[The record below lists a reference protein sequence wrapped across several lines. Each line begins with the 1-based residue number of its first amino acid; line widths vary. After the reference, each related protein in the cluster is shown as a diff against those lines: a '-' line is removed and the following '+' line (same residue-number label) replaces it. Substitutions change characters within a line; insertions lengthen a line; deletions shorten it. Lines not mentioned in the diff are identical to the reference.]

1 MNKQKR
7 NASLFIIFYLVAFYG
22 WLWFYADHTWMRILG
37 ASLFPIIGGAVS
49 IYWLYRPFRILSTD
63 HRIFI
68 ILLSTGILLPLL
80 SNLYWLFN
88 LLVNGETGYPDLSY
102 VLWLVG
108 YVFLLLTL
116 IYKLKLLYHSLSMGP
131 FLFNILIFMIA
142 AISISYYYLINP
154 IIVLSNE
161 HETLVAVYILYP
173 ILDIGIAFL
182 AINIFYMT
190 RYTKEYKAFLYL
202 SLGFLVQIITDTIYI
217 HSLINHHYENG
228 SMIDPLWTLAILLLG
243 YTNFQVEIF
252 SEDIKWISNS
262 YPKHSDNGLILNLS
276 VIFLAFLV
284 MQSTGWNWN
293 ALVLGLVLSIIFI
306 VIRQILM
313 IKQQRELVHDLWY
326 HAYHDKLTGLLN
338 RASYQQDIKNL
349 IKFANE
355 NQKKFAIM
363 LLDFDRFKNINDTLG
378 HGIGDQLLQEC
389 SIRLKQSIPTN
400 GRVYRVGGDEFIIIL
415 QDATESYCKH
425 IAETILDTF
434 SRALTVSIYQISIT
448 PSIGI
453 SLYPENG
460 STSETLLKNA
470 DTSMYL
476 AKSKGRNQ
484 YEVFSPE
491 LNNQMARKMQIE
503 NDLSQAITNNEL
515 LLHYQPKVHLQSRKI
530 VGTEALLRWQHSK
543 LGVLAPDEFI
553 PLAEETGQIVTIGNW
568 VLYNACKQLKQWQE
582 NGHDDL
588 LMCINVSVRQFQHKD
603 FLNNVKK
610 VIEQTGVNPA
620 SIELEIT
627 ESIMQNIVDTTRIL
641 HELRKMG
648 VQSAIDD
655 FGTGYSSL
663 SVLKDLPIFAIKID
677 RSFIIDLTEKD
688 IAMVK
693 TIMNIGSNLDLSV
706 IVEGIENKKQLTT
719 LLEISNQDIIG
730 QGYLF
735 SRPVPADELEKILLK
750 GDI

>member
-7 NASLFIIFYLVAFYG
+7 NAILFIILYLAAFYG
-22 WLWFYADHTWMRILG
+22 WLWFYADHTWMRIFG

-49 IYWLYRPFRILSTD
+49 IYWLFRPIRILSTD

-68 ILLSTGILLPLL
+68 ILLSTGIFLPLL
-80 SNLYWLFN
+80 SNLLWLFN
-88 LLVNGETGYPDLSY
+88 LLVNGETGYPDLSF
-102 VLWLVG
+102 VLWLAG

-142 AISISYYYLINP
+142 AISISYHYLINP
-154 IIVLSNE
+154 IIELSNE
-161 HETLVAVYILYP
+161 HETLVAVYISYP

-217 HSLINHHYENG
+217 HSLINHQYENG

-262 YPKHSDNGLILNLS
+262 YPKHSDNGLLLNLS

-349 IKFANE
+349 INFANE

-389 SIRLKQSIPTN
+389 SIRLKESIPIN

-415 QDATESYCKH
+415 QDATENYCKH
-425 IAETILDTF
+425 IAEMILDTF
-434 SRALTVSIYQISIT
+434 SKALTVSIYQISIT

-503 NDLSQAITNNEL
+503 NDLSLAITNNEL

-530 VGTEALLRWQHSK
+530 IGTEALLRWKHST

-553 PLAEETGQIVTIGNW
+553 PLAEETGEIVSIGNW

-582 NGHDDL
+582 YGHDDL

-610 VIEQTGVNPA
+610 IIEQTGVNPA
-620 SIELEIT
+620 SIEFEIT

-641 HELRKMG
+641 NELRKMG

-693 TIMNIGSNLDLSV
+693 TIMNIGFNLNLAV
-706 IVEGIENKKQLTT
+706 IVEGIENEKQLTT

-735 SRPVPADELEKILLK
+735 SRPVPAVELEKILLR
-750 GDI
+750 GEI

>member
-349 IKFANE
+349 INFANE